1 MHKGKEHRYSRPH
14 GAGRIGS
21 VALTTLLLSLLL
33 ASCGGPGRARRQ
45 AAPEG
50 AQAAV
55 ADTAT
60 TAQTHQL
67 DLPTPPAILPENE
80 RREFV
85 AEHYWERFDFADT
98 TWCADTAALERA
110 FAPWAVLLGSLPQE
124 RAAALS
130 GDLIR
135 RAETEPSMQ
144 LRFAELAELFFYEVN
159 SPFRNE
165 ELYIPVLEALL
176 ESRTIDTLYKTRPRI
191 LLEWALKNRPGT
203 KAADFVYT
211 CGDGTTG
218 RLYGID
224 AEYTL
229 LLFYTPDC
237 PNCAAVERYILASE
251 AFTSLTGPGRM
262 KVLAVYPGEDP
273 ELWREHLPQMPA
285 EWIVGRDAQRVID
298 NQVLYDIRATP
309 SLYLLD
315 REKRVI
321 LKDARVEQIEAWL
334 RGRS

>member
-1 MHKGKEHRYSRPH
+1 M
-14 GAGRIGS
+14 IGS
-21 VALTTLLLSLLL
+21 AVMTSLLLSLLL
-33 ASCGGPGRARRQ
+33 ASCGGPGGERKQTSAD
-45 AAPEG
+45 ASE
-50 AQAAV
+50 AAV
-55 ADTAT
+55 ANTAT
-60 TAQTHQL
+60 SVPTHKL
-67 DLPTPPAILPENE
+67 EVPTPPAILSEE
-80 RREFV
+80 EQREFV
-85 AEHYWERFDFADT
+85 AAHYWDRFDFADT
-98 TWCADTAALERA
+98 TWCADTAALESV
-110 FAPWAVLLGSLPQE
+110 FAPWVALLSRLPQE

-135 RAETEPSMQ
+135 CAETEPALL
-144 LRFAELAELFFYEVN
+144 LRLAELAEQFFYEVN
-159 SPFRNE
+159 SPYRNE

-176 ESRTIDTLYKTRPRI
+176 ESQTIDTLYQIRPRAQ
-191 LLEWALKNRPGT
+191 LAWSLKNRPGA
-203 KAADFVYT
+203 KATDFVYT
-211 CGDGTTG
+211 CGNGMTG
-218 RLYGID
+218 RLYGVD

-229 LLFYTPDC
+229 LLFYTPGC
-237 PNCAAVERYILASE
+237 SNCAAVERYILASE
-251 AFTSLTGPGRM
+251 TFTSLTDPGRM
-262 KVLAVYPGEDP
+262 KVLAVYPGRDP